1 MLEKGPHVSFSNC
14 SLPYH
19 LSGIVPKSEQ
29 LVLMNPTAFKK
40 RVNIDSRI
48 HQEVSKINR
57 DEKTV
62 VVKDLQ
68 TGARYVLSA
77 MSPGANPTR
86 PNLEGVAKSHLSTVR
101 NVTDVGQIQSY
112 VQRNEVKNIALIGGG
127 FIAGEVA
134 ENLRLAGHNGS
145 LMEFANQ

>member
-1 MLEKGPHVSFSNC
+1 MSKKVLIVGGVAGGASVATRIRRLDEDAEIIMLEKGSHVSISNC

-40 RVNIDSRI
+40 RFNIVARI

-68 TGARYVLSA
+68 TGETYEESYDKLVL
-77 MSPGANPTR
+77 
-86 PNLEGVAKSHLSTVR
+86 
-101 NVTDVGQIQSY
+101 
-112 VQRNEVKNIALIGGG
+112 
-127 FIAGEVA
+127 
-134 ENLRLAGHNGS
+134 
-145 LMEFANQ
+145 